1 PVPGSV
7 CVPPAVSVNAIGGGS
22 IYSTNREARLSPKNY
37 GCQKT
42 RQTLSDQPGKD
53 NFLFFKRLR
62 TRQDVP
68 KLKFGSS
75 DWMLFCIYLI
85 EFKLILFLKLK

>member
-1 PVPGSV
+1 M
-7 CVPPAVSVNAIGGGS
+7 
-22 IYSTNREARLSPKNY
+22 
-37 GCQKT
+37 
-42 RQTLSDQPGKD
+42 
-53 NFLFFKRLR
+53 FFKRLR